1 MRQVR
6 FIMFVAF
13 EKALKFRRGDLV
25 RDLGEQLH
33 KEGGFMGIV
42 VELRPKTR
50 KNEEVSAESENII

>member
-33 KEGGFMGIV
+33 KEGGFVGIV
-42 VELRPKTR
+42 VEF
-50 KNEEVSAESENII
+50 